1 MYLCMLCVCVCVC
14 VCVCNLEHF
23 MRLVEPILK
32 ALQEQ
37 QHQLGVKGSTLCPAD
52 QRIQAL
58 ILVNSNIC
66 FVVNFVNFTC
76 CACASFALHYPVP

>member
-1 MYLCMLCVCVCVC
+1 MYPPPHVHDT
-14 VCVCNLEHF
+14 EHF

-52 QRIQAL
+52 QRIQVL
-58 ILVNSNIC
+58 K
-66 FVVNFVNFTC
+66 
-76 CACASFALHYPVP
+76 